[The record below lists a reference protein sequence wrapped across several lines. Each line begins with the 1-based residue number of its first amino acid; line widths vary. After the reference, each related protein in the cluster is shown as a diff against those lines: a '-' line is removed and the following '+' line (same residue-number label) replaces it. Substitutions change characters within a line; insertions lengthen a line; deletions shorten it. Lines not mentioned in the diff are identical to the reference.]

1 MPGITMAP
9 PDAATAVRRVFWQMF
24 LRYLLWQTQAMF
36 DIRNTSN
43 TTDHRDI
50 IARACV
56 GTNNAKASDGE
67 VCKAGTHD
75 AGVLARNK
83 HECLRIVVD
92 IAL

>member
-1 MPGITMAP
+1 MAP

-36 DIRNTSN
+36 DI
-43 TTDHRDI
+43 
-50 IARACV
+50 ARACV
-56 GTNNAKASDGE
+56 GTNNTKASDAE